1 MSYVIMALRNLRR
14 SKLRTSLTTLGIV
27 VGVSL
32 MVALFA
38 IGEGMNVRMEEQLR
52 ALGGAE
58 IMIYSTSGTRG
69 MRVATRGNPIGEEYV
84 ETVQAIPGVK
94 FATGILTGSG
104 EARKN
109 QTYIIG
115 INPESYF
122 QLMGELNIIEGRTL
136 LPSDLDGYGTVIG
149 LNLAEELNVTVGS
162 HLNTKSWGGAW
173 DAYSI
178 SFVIVGICET
188 GNPQQDRGMFVYLSH
203 AQYILTSK
211 DEYGAG
217 ARYVSQI
224 LVKTEDPSQIDDI
237 VKRIEE
243 AVPDVRVFAAKTM
256 IQRIQ
261 ESMSTM
267 ILFLEGI
274 GSIALIAGT
283 IGILN
288 TMMMSVFE
296 RTREIGTLK
305 AIGAKDGEI
314 LVIILTEAAIIGILA
329 GAIGCLTGAAGTLIW
344 AHFTETGP
352 GITSIQPVITIEI
365 LLTMFGIGIVT
376 GVLAGLYPAWRA
388 SRMDPVE
395 ALRHG

>member
-1 MSYVIMALRNLRR
+1 MAVRNLRR
-14 SKLRTSLTTLGIV
+14 SKLRTGLTTLGIV

-58 IMIYSTSGTRG
+58 IMIYSQSGTRG
-69 MRVATRGNPIGEEYV
+69 GMVAARGNPLGEEYV
-84 ETVQAIPGVK
+84 ATVRAIPGVK
-94 FATGILTGSG
+94 IATGILTGSG

-109 QTYIIG
+109 QTFIIG
-115 INPESYF
+115 IDPEPYF
-122 QLMGELNIIEGRTL
+122 QLMGELNIIEGRSL
-136 LPSDLDGYGTVIG
+136 LPSDLDSYGTVIG
-149 LNLAEELNVTVGS
+149 LNLAEELDVSVGS

-178 SFVIVGICET
+178 SFEIVGICET
-188 GNPQQDRGMFVYLSH
+188 GNPQRDRGMFIYLSH
-203 AQYILTSK
+203 AQHILTSK
-211 DEYGAG
+211 DDYGAG
-217 ARYVSQI
+217 ARYVNQI
-224 LVKTEDPSQIDDI
+224 LVKTEDPSKIDD
-237 VKRIEE
+237 VVDRIEE
-243 AVPDVRVFAAKTM
+243 VVPDVRVFAAKTM
-256 IQRIQ
+256 IRRIQ

-305 AIGAKDGEI
+305 AIGAKNGEI
-314 LVIILTEAAIIGILA
+314 LIIILTEAAIIGILA

-352 GITSIQPVITIEI
+352 GITSIQPVITPEI
-365 LLTMFGIGIVT
+365 LLTMFGIGIAT
-376 GVLAGLYPAWRA
+376 GLFAGLYPAWRA